1 MVKILGLIGNIIR
14 CRKWQPWLAG
24 QKPSVIWLEPFPPE
38 NAGYHWRAYQWC
50 SILKDKGFVGV
61 IKNAIS
67 EKEFESFWERRYGLF
82 IKFMLKRLIHCF
94 NSLRYHSVI
103 VRREILFFND
113 YGNLFMEKLLLA
125 IHPNVILDFDDDIAA
140 SKREPREIKSW
151 FGRLMLENGNKFNDS
166 LRLYKRFIVASNYL
180 KQKVIHEYPSI
191 DPENV
196 LVMPTCVDYD
206 RHEPKIYDI
215 NKPVITFGWI
225 GGNQNQPYL
234 HEIIPA
240 LNSIA
245 KDYSIDLIVISGK
258 SFKAETDFPVI
269 NLPWSL
275 ETEVDDLKSIDI
287 GLMPL
292 PLNDRTRGKGGFKLI
307 QYMGLGI
314 VSVASAIT
322 INREIIEDERSGF
335 LVEPGGRW
343 YDKLLEIVQ
352 KRDTF
357 KAIGKNARE
366 SILKNYTFKANKEKY
381 ISFLRS
387 EG

>member
-1 MVKILGLIGNIIR
+1 
-14 CRKWQPWLAG
+14 LAG
-24 QKPSVIWLEPFPPE
+24 RKPSVLWIEPFPPG

-50 SILKDKGFVGV
+50 NIFKDRGFVAV

-67 EKEFESFWERRYGLF
+67 EKEFESFGERRFGLF
-82 IKFMLKRLIHCF
+82 VKFMLKRLIHCF
-94 NSLRYHSVI
+94 NSLRYQTVI

-140 SKREPREIKSW
+140 SKGEPREIKSW

-180 KQKVIHEYPSI
+180 KEKVLSENPSVE
-191 DPENV
+191 PESI

-245 KDYSIDLIVISGK
+245 KDYPLELLVISGRP
-258 SFKAETDFPVI
+258 FKAETDYPVI
-269 NLPWSL
+269 NRPWSL
-275 ETEVDDLKSIDI
+275 ETEVEDLKSIDI

-307 QYMGLGI
+307 QYMGMGI

-322 INREIIEDERSGF
+322 INREIIEDGENGF
-335 LVEPGGRW
+335 LVEPGVSW
-343 YDKLLEIVQ
+343 YDKLFEIVQ
-352 KRDTF
+352 KRETF
-357 KAIGKNARE
+357 PAIGKNARK
-366 SILKNYTFKANKEKY
+366 SIMKNYTFKANKEKY
-381 ISFLRS
+381 ISFLQS
-387 EG
+387 E